1 MGFLW
6 GAETNVGIAA
16 VVATQYATVATLISW
31 LLFKERLSRLQ
42 LGGIAAVLTGV
53 IVLAFSGS
61 V

>member
-1 MGFLW
+1 
-6 GAETNVGIAA
+6 VGIAA

-31 LLFKERLSRLQ
+31 LLFKERLSRVQ